1 MGYKEVD
8 QHTFWKDPNFRLTR
22 TFFRQWGK
30 LLFGATALE
39 GMMKCWESISLRTE
53 TSGIYRHE
61 PQPGLKVG
69 EWGTSGESS
78 RDAWRYKGRIER
90 IDESMLYF
98 LIQQS
103 NCCKFKQES
112 LTMVGNNHFN
122 LTFLIVLI
130 TMYTKNS
137 HFYNTWNPTTTPSV
151 FWMYFLVLT
160 KWCCRACFGCR
171 I

>member
-8 QHTFWKDPNFRLTR
+8 QHTFWKDPNFHLTR

-39 GMMKCWESISLRTE
+39 GMMKCWESTSLRTE

-61 PQPGLKVG
+61 PQLGLKVG

>member
-8 QHTFWKDPNFRLTR
+8 QHTFWKDPNFHLTR

-39 GMMKCWESISLRTE
+39 GMMKCWESTSLRTE

-78 RDAWRYKGRIER
+78 RDAWRYKRRIER